1 MELLILQGLQ
11 QDIKIFLLSPILCAI
26 FRFLFIYFFAPNKT
40 YKGQEKNGVPALT
53 MDFGGVWT
61 LMPMCYYFY
70 FC

>member
-11 QDIKIFLLSPILCAI
+11 QDIKIFLLSPIVCAI
-26 FRFLFIYFFAPNKT
+26 FRFLFIYFLHPIGLIKD
-40 YKGQEKNGVPALT
+40 KKRNGGPALV
-53 MDFGGVWT
+53 MDFGGAWI